1 MQHSTDMNTEAKK
14 AALSSAYPQK
24 RMSAAGA
31 PAPDGIAPPIFETD
45 NPCYNEEQIEPE
57 TDAAAHCARS
67 VFGIARLLPWQRLV
81 IANIL
86 DAVHA
91 EQRAAQEAQAI
102 GTQKLTDRYDEDGIL
117 RGRQI
122 VLLPTGAGK
131 SLCFQ
136 VPALLLEK
144 PTLVIYPLLA
154 LMSDQLRRMQ
164 EAGLEPVLF
173 RGGQSPQERQK
184 QYDRLEGTGGRPAS
198 KIIIANPEILMQESV
213 LQRVARR
220 GIAHLAIDEAHCVSE
235 WGDSFRP
242 AYRLLQTIIE
252 RLQPPAIT
260 AFTATAGDFV
270 LRRISELLFGG
281 KAHMVRGESDRV
293 NITYSVVP
301 CRVKEPILLHEVQKR
316 KKPLVVFC
324 AARNTTEKL
333 AAFLRYSLHYPQV
346 RFYHAGL
353 QREEK
358 IAVEQWFHA
367 QDDAVLVTT
376 CAWGMGV
383 DKKNVRTVIHFDP
396 SPTAEAYVQE
406 AGRAG
411 RDGEPS
417 EALLLWSPQDRAR
430 INGLPEKERKR
441 AASLAMFA
449 ESGRCRREVLL
460 EALGEKR
467 AVPQHAGDESIA
479 CSGCDVCSG
488 TAVSFPKDEL
498 ELVQFIKTHKR
509 MYTSDSLIQLME
521 QQSAYWRPHDSARLI
536 AQLLKERKIRRANK
550 FFWNC
555 TLY

>member
-1 MQHSTDMNTEAKK
+1 MNTEAKK
-14 AALSSAYPQK
+14 AAHPYAHPQK
-24 RMSAAGA
+24 RMSAACT

-45 NPCYNEEQIEPE
+45 NPCYNEQQIEPE

-91 EQRAAQEAQAI
+91 EQHAAQETQPACSSAQR
-102 GTQKLTDRYDEDGIL
+102 LTARYDEDGIL

-136 VPALLLEK
+136 VPALLLDK

-173 RGGQSPQERQK
+173 RGGQSPQERRK
-184 QYDRLEGTGGRPAS
+184 QYERLEGKGGKAPA

-213 LQRVARR
+213 LQRIAQR

-242 AYRLLQTIIE
+242 AYRSLQTIIE
-252 RLQPPAIT
+252 RLKPPAIT

-270 LRRISELLFGG
+270 LGRISELLFGG

-301 CRVKEPILLHEVQKR
+301 CRVKEPALLREVQKR
-316 KKPLVVFC
+316 NKPLVIFC
-324 AARNTTEKL
+324 AARKTTEKI
-333 AAFLRYSLHYPQV
+333 AAFLRYTLHYPQI

-358 IAVEQWFHA
+358 TAVEQWFHA
-367 QDDAVLVTT
+367 QNDAVLVTT

-417 EALLLWSPQDRAR
+417 EALLLWSPEDKAR
-430 INGLPEKERKR
+430 INGLPEKEWKR
-441 AASLAMFA
+441 AASLAVFA

-488 TAVSFPKDEL
+488 TAVPFPQDEL
-498 ELVQFIKTHKR
+498 QLVGFIKTHKR
-509 MYTSDSLIQLME
+509 MYTSDRLMQLLE

-536 AQLLKERKIRRANK
+536 AQLLKEGKIRRANR
-550 FFWNC
+550 FFWNN